1 MVPRD
6 ERMEKVFQ
14 TNGTINKQSVTVLTP
29 SRASQ
34 RPKGS
39 HFIYGNNLSRGHD
52 NSQFPCTQ
60 LICAAISQTKTAKC
74 KIRDRTEIGL
84 GRSACHTSSS
94 TGIWN
99 SSSNIQARQLWGL
112 PWCQHSGGRARIPR
126 QTGHRGL
133 LFLVFWVFVREHTSI
148 NKNEWLRKTPYQ
160 LQGSICMH
168 KCVQTSSCVLSLH
181 KPQANES
188 F

>member
-84 GRSACHTSSS
+84 GRSACHTAAALEYG
-94 TGIWN
+94 T
-99 SSSNIQARQLWGL
+99 
-112 PWCQHSGGRARIPR
+112 PVP
-126 QTGHRGL
+126 
-133 LFLVFWVFVREHTSI
+133 TSKPDSCGACRDASI
-148 NKNEWLRKTPYQ
+148 LEAEPES
-160 LQGSICMH
+160 QGKPATEDCCSWY
-168 KCVQTSSCVLSLH
+168 SESL
-181 KPQANES
+181 
-188 F
+188 